1 MQPVLDII
9 LASRSPRRRDLLA
22 LLGQPFRIVEPT
34 HEEQRQPGEHA
45 ADYAVRNAREK
56 ARSVRHHAGTAGFF
70 IIGADTIVVLDER
83 ILEKPRDAAHA
94 RAMLQALSNRA
105 HEVITGLC
113 LLTAGHEYCVSI
125 RTTVIFRTLNDA
137 DIEAYLATG
146 EPFDKAGAYGI
157 QGHAAHMVREVRG
170 SYTNVVG
177 LPLAE
182 VAEALNALLPRPQS

>member
-1 MQPVLDII
+1 MPENFDII
-9 LASRSPRRRDLLA
+9 LASRSPRRRDLLG
-22 LLGQPFRIVEPT
+22 LLGRTFRIVEPT
-34 HEEQRQPGEHA
+34 HAEQRLPGEHA

-56 ARSVRHHAGTAGFF
+56 ARSVRHHAGTTNFL

-94 RAMLQALSNRA
+94 RAMLRALSDRT
-105 HEVITGLC
+105 HEVITGLA
-113 LLTAGHEYCVSI
+113 LLTAAGEKCSAV
-125 RTTVIFRTLNDA
+125 RTAVTFRALSDA
-137 DIEAYLATG
+137 EIETYITTG

-157 QGHAAHMVREVRG
+157 QGHAAHLVTEIRG

-182 VAEALNALLPRPQS
+182 VAEALNH